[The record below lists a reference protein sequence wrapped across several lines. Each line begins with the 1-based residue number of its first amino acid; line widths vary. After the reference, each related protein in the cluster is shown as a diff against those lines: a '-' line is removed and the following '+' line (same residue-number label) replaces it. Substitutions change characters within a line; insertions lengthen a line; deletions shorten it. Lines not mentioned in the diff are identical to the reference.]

1 MKFITAEQFLESDK
15 KVQDAIIRWWKPSI
29 GDLTESK
36 VKGEVWCLIDNIQ
49 VARAEE
55 TETTFAIPLLTIGQ
69 LMEFAEN
76 TMSGYMEYSKCNG
89 FISFTIYT
97 PNSNASLA
105 TEFKTNGTDLL
116 QALWQVVQR
125 IIP

>member
-36 VKGEVWCLIDNIQ
+36 VKGEVWCLIDDIQ
-49 VARAEE
+49 VARAEK
-55 TETTFAIPLLTIGQ
+55 TEATFAIPLLTKGQ
-69 LMEFAEN
+69 LIEFVEN
-76 TMSGYMEYSKCNG
+76 AMSGYIEYSKCNG
-89 FISFTIYT
+89 FIRFTIYT

-105 TEFKTNGTDLL
+105 TEFRINETDLL
-116 QALWQVVQR
+116 QALWKVVQR